1 MGSLKISVMGLYGKY
16 SAADYIYYKP
26 LNEQIS
32 MERSGRAAMDKYH
45 RAHMLRLLWV
55 FDQTFYISIHT
66 WIFEMYYFFIV
77 VITSESEYLS
87 EYKTLYNRNT

>member
-45 RAHMLRLLWV
+45 RAHMLRLL
-55 FDQTFYISIHT
+55 
-66 WIFEMYYFFIV
+66 
-77 VITSESEYLS
+77 
-87 EYKTLYNRNT
+87 